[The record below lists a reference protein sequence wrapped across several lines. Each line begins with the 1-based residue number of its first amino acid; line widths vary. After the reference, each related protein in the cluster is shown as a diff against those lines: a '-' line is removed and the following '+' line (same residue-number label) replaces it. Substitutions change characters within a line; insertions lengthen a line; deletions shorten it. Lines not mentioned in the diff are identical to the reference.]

1 MARRRAIR
9 GKGTVGGIT
18 KKSQLEIE
26 GFEELKRNLLRLSDE
41 VRVKIL
47 NDAVDEGADEAHSI
61 MSQLAPR
68 APGAGSRGYHGADRL
83 INVKHFSRR
92 DSRAKNVGI
101 GRQSDGAWF
110 LKFAETGT
118 IFVAEQPFIKPTAK
132 AMRKRMIDI
141 VIAHW
146 RRAVRKGI
154 R

>member
-47 NDAVDEGADEAHSI
+47 NDAVDEGAEEAHSI

-68 APGAGSRGYHGADRL
+68 APGAGSRGY
-83 INVKHFSRR
+83 HFSRR